1 MGNCMSSS
9 SGSAAA
15 ADSPEAK
22 QSRVLDRQL
31 KEDEKKL
38 SKEVKLLLLGAG
50 ESGKST
56 ILKVSQFLQS
66 LFWLDTQSLDFQVR
80 SNRITSRVIGCIW
93 KQHSSTHLSPL
104 PPLCPT
110 ATLLFPNAI
119 PSHSGTLQSMRL
131 IHHIPFTAAEKEH
144 YRRLV
149 FANLVQGMKAILD
162 AMEEWGESFEDQ
174 SCSVSIMWSN

>member
-56 ILKVSQFLQS
+56 ILKVSQFLRS
-66 LFWLDTQSLDFQVR
+66 LF
-80 SNRITSRVIGCIW
+80 
-93 KQHSSTHLSPL
+93 
-104 PPLCPT
+104 
-110 ATLLFPNAI
+110 
-119 PSHSGTLQSMRL
+119 
-131 IHHIPFTAAEKEH
+131 
-144 YRRLV
+144 
-149 FANLVQGMKAILD
+149 
-162 AMEEWGESFEDQ
+162 
-174 SCSVSIMWSN
+174 